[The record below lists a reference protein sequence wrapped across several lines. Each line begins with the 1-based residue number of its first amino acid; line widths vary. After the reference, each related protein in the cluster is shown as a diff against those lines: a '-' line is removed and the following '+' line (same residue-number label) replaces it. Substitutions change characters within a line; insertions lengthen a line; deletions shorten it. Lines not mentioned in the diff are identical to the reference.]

1 MRTKVIPTGSSIDLH
16 IDEDELEKLVPVLLE
31 DASDGN
37 VEAVRQVLEIDARTP
52 KFSIAFQVD
61 CEGRNALHRASL
73 EGRFEVL
80 KLLLEQF
87 KDTTE
92 PKTGVKY
99 IDVPDKYGNTALF
112 LVCIRLD
119 KSDFMQAKY
128 LLDAGASVDVVK
140 KSDAMT
146 PLHWAAHH
154 GNQQLVHELLTHHQ
168 KNPALMLCLL
178 KDKDNRLPLDIAGLQ
193 YEKKWSEEDDR
204 YRGDSLLSEHQIH
217 TTTKHFTAI
226 ISQLCNPNIIP
237 KEAGKD
243 YWNRCLFWCAASG
256 CRKGVEDALRRGSQ
270 PKWTHT
276 LSSHQTSLHVAVEY
290 GHSLPIVLFLLKEL
304 GQQKLYK
311 MKDDQ
316 QNNPLHCF
324 VRGTT
329 NKSNEGNLCDRSD
342 ILRALL
348 MHDSGNELDR
358 EKLESTRNMQG
369 FRPVD
374 YVHGE
379 ESSIMYTLLKTSQ
392 SNYYKQILDNEPGI
406 TFVWSFVF
414 KIGANI
420 HGLDTQYQKVIKKLR
435 SNHLLADSMISA
447 ILPKQEVLV
456 MVGATEK
463 RLRQHAEEIEYEVQL
478 LASREYRKYVVDE
491 DHLFVPLN
499 SQEEMEIIMS
509 KIQLDVFDVDTYVE
523 AGVIKRFFPLH
534 NEHEREIIRELWL
547 PNISFKMYGVPCL
560 SCIGKNSLPPFSFC
574 YDMSWKENE
583 LVSFQHLTA
592 LKNYFGEKV
601 AFYFAWF
608 SHYTIFLAGAAIP
621 GLFVLFVQILQC
633 ISTGSVEIGLRTP
646 FIPFFCI
653 WMAMWTTLQNETW
666 KRKSSELAYRWDV
679 LDADEEETVRAE
691 FRGDECINTTTG
703 KIEKYHPSSVRK
715 KKELLSLP
723 VALTFIVAAIIA
735 FIGAR
740 IYKAIFSKGEM
751 AMMHSLIA
759 SVINTVAIVTLDLV
773 YKRLARFMTDLENHC
788 LESEY
793 ESALVTKT
801 FWFML
806 VNNTAPLC
814 WAAFYDQNMFNLFK
828 ATAITL
834 VSKNVTNV
842 VKDVVLPYSKHKR
855 AQARVTHNLSD
866 KGGVGEGAGEGEG
879 EGEGEGAGV
888 SLNKIVYG
896 TCSDAL
902 LHLNPHHLSHL
913 DEHDVKQARET
924 VINNAVMDEYG
935 GVVNEYAE
943 LVIQFAF
950 VTLFACAFPGGPA
963 VVLLINIIGMRGEI
977 YVSLYAMQRPPTLI
991 AGGIIKAWQNI
1002 LEIIGYM
1009 AIVCNVLILVITFD
1023 MELGNVQI
1031 ENITHVRS
1039 TTSLGLNFP
1048 CNNVSYLE
1056 TERINISKDWWYIV
1070 TRGKPMAKL
1079 FALVILEHIL
1089 LLIKMSLS
1097 RCIEDT
1103 PSWVVEAVQ
1112 RQKWEQNARAEMAK
1126 NSLLT
1131 TLRAPPPRA
1140 PPPRRPPPRRPPPP
1154 PPPGGHLSLGEI
1166 DQLIQE
1172 TT

>member
-1 MRTKVIPTGSSIDLH
+1 
-16 IDEDELEKLVPVLLE
+16 
-31 DASDGN
+31 
-37 VEAVRQVLEIDARTP
+37 
-52 KFSIAFQVD
+52 
-61 CEGRNALHRASL
+61 
-73 EGRFEVL
+73 
-80 KLLLEQF
+80 
-87 KDTTE
+87 
-92 PKTGVKY
+92 
-99 IDVPDKYGNTALF
+99 
-112 LVCIRLD
+112 
-119 KSDFMQAKY
+119 
-128 LLDAGASVDVVK
+128 
-140 KSDAMT
+140 
-146 PLHWAAHH
+146 
-154 GNQQLVHELLTHHQ
+154 
-168 KNPALMLCLL
+168 
-178 KDKDNRLPLDIAGLQ
+178 
-193 YEKKWSEEDDR
+193 
-204 YRGDSLLSEHQIH
+204 
-217 TTTKHFTAI
+217 
-226 ISQLCNPNIIP
+226 
-237 KEAGKD
+237 
-243 YWNRCLFWCAASG
+243 
-256 CRKGVEDALRRGSQ
+256 
-270 PKWTHT
+270 
-276 LSSHQTSLHVAVEY
+276 
-290 GHSLPIVLFLLKEL
+290 
-304 GQQKLYK
+304 
-311 MKDDQ
+311 
-316 QNNPLHCF
+316 
-324 VRGTT
+324 
-329 NKSNEGNLCDRSD
+329 
-342 ILRALL
+342 
-348 MHDSGNELDR
+348 
-358 EKLESTRNMQG
+358 
-369 FRPVD
+369 
-374 YVHGE
+374 
-379 ESSIMYTLLKTSQ
+379 
-392 SNYYKQILDNEPGI
+392 
-406 TFVWSFVF
+406 
-414 KIGANI
+414 
-420 HGLDTQYQKVIKKLR
+420 
-435 SNHLLADSMISA
+435 
-447 ILPKQEVLV
+447 
-456 MVGATEK
+456 
-463 RLRQHAEEIEYEVQL
+463 
-478 LASREYRKYVVDE
+478 
-491 DHLFVPLN
+491 
-499 SQEEMEIIMS
+499 
-509 KIQLDVFDVDTYVE
+509 
-523 AGVIKRFFPLH
+523 
-534 NEHEREIIRELWL
+534 
-547 PNISFKMYGVPCL
+547 
-560 SCIGKNSLPPFSFC
+560 
-574 YDMSWKENE
+574 
-583 LVSFQHLTA
+583 
-592 LKNYFGEKV
+592 
-601 AFYFAWF
+601 
-608 SHYTIFLAGAAIP
+608 
-621 GLFVLFVQILQC
+621 
-633 ISTGSVEIGLRTP
+633 
-646 FIPFFCI
+646 
-653 WMAMWTTLQNETW
+653 
-666 KRKSSELAYRWDV
+666 
-679 LDADEEETVRAE
+679 
-691 FRGDECINTTTG
+691 
-703 KIEKYHPSSVRK
+703 
-715 KKELLSLP
+715 
-723 VALTFIVAAIIA
+723 
-735 FIGAR
+735 
-740 IYKAIFSKGEM
+740 
-751 AMMHSLIA
+751 
-759 SVINTVAIVTLDLV
+759 
-773 YKRLARFMTDLENHC
+773 MTDLENHC

-866 KGGVGEGAGEGEG
+866 KGGVGEGAGEG